1 MKISLKKCFEE
12 KIRTAISVAIS
23 VSISVISW
31 IPYLRLYLYLGIID
45 VTFLI
50 CTSWNCICFYD
61 MKLLCLWEP
70 HVPGWKEMDSMYN
83 YMGQMGFTG
92 WPQPDMLNCWLDFL
106 THGRVYIASRV
117 WQVKFGL
124 SADWVNGSGQFLP
137 TLLLSDFLALMAAHI
152 VRVCFRPSNI

>member
-45 VTFLI
+45 VTFLS

-61 MKLLCLWEP
+61 MKLLCL
-70 HVPGWKEMDSMYN
+70 
-83 YMGQMGFTG
+83 
-92 WPQPDMLNCWLDFL
+92 
-106 THGRVYIASRV
+106 
-117 WQVKFGL
+117 
-124 SADWVNGSGQFLP
+124 
-137 TLLLSDFLALMAAHI
+137 
-152 VRVCFRPSNI
+152 